1 MLVHLKERELS
12 DQAWL
17 AQDTIDVSQFPVDVD
32 VESGSFFFRDVTR
45 ESLARTAFLD
55 GRSPFWIGGGV
66 SCPAR
71 RIAVAGGHHATR
83 LILHTGFCGSTL
95 LASVLDQPGRAL
107 VLREPH
113 VLAALA
119 EQTRDERNAEPLLWK
134 ACHLLSRR
142 FAVEEPVVI
151 KPTNWFNSLVPL
163 IANAPRGVHPVFI
176 SSTTHEYLIAAFRG
190 GNERIGFLVRLAGHL
205 AKRVPHGPSL
215 WQSAAAPELD
225 PLERAARIVLLARS
239 LQHGLFRR
247 AIQQGGWTTDCWI
260 GFAELKDDLAGTAWK
275 VSQMLDLD
283 HDREALE
290 QRCAEL
296 STRDAKS
303 AGMAAYS
310 AERRRVEDEDVWSL
324 HRGRFEA
331 AQRWAAEALADDA
344 PVTLRSGASMAGVAA

>member
-1 MLVHLKERELS
+1 MF

-17 AQDTIDVSQFPVDVD
+17 AHDKLDVSHFPVDVN
-32 VESGSFFFRDVTR
+32 VESGRFFFRDVTR
-45 ESLARTAFLD
+45 DSLARTAFLD
-55 GRSPFWIGGGV
+55 GRTPFWTGESV
-66 SCPAR
+66 SRPAR
-71 RIAVAGGHHATR
+71 RIAVGGDPHATR

-95 LASVLDQPGRAL
+95 LATVLDQPGRAL

-142 FAVEEPVVI
+142 FAAEEAVVV

-163 IANAPRGVHPVFI
+163 ITGAPLGAHPVFI
-176 SSTTHEYLIAAFRG
+176 SSTIQEYLIAAFRG

-205 AKRVPHGPSL
+205 AKRVPHGPAL
-215 WQSAAAPELD
+215 WQSAAVPELD

-239 LQHGLFRR
+239 LQHALFSR
-247 AIQQGGWTTDCWI
+247 ALQQGGWTRDRWI
-260 GFAELKDDLAGTAWK
+260 GFAELKKDLPGAAWK
-275 VSQMLDLD
+275 VSQMLDLEL
-283 HDREALE
+283 DRDALE

-296 STRDAKS
+296 SKRDAKS
-303 AGMAAYS
+303 AGKTAYS
-310 AERRRVEDEDVWSL
+310 AERRRAEDEDVWSL

-344 PVTLRSGASMAGVAA
+344 PGAVSNGASMAGVAA